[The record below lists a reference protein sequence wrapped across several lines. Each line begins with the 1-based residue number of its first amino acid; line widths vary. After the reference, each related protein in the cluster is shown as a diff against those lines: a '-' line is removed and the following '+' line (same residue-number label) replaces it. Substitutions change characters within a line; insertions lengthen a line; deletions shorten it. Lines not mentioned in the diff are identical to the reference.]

1 MRRDRPPALLP
12 GDDQGQG
19 AARQEGHHGPG
30 LPGHGGRADL
40 LPRHPLRLLPD
51 QHGPEVWSADA
62 LLRRGR
68 HARLLPA
75 RPGLLHHAGRLRR
88 PGRPRRLLHARLVGG
103 LGRLALHQA
112 LQVQRQLQHP
122 VLEHQD
128 RREGRTRLPQAEQLP
143 RAVDPLAGC
152 QGQPR
157 LDLLR
162 VGELRHERLQPLLG
176 QHAQRHSLDA
186 DQLVDLLLEELDRH
200 PLLAVGQHGH
210 LAELLEPVDLA
221 DPPDGGLQRL
231 AHLPLQAQGEDGQGP
246 LVREDLDAVHGQDD
260 QLGDHDRERN
270 LHPKRR
276 SRT

>member
-30 LPGHGGRADL
+30 LSGHGGRADL

-88 PGRPRRLLHARLVGG
+88 PGRPRRLLHARFVGG

-162 VGELRHERLQPLLG
+162 VGELRHERLQTTATRPT
-176 QHAQRHSLDA
+176 RSTTFS
-186 DQLVDLLLEELDRH
+186 RRR
-200 PLLAVGQHGH
+200 PT
-210 LAELLEPVDLA
+210 
-221 DPPDGGLQRL
+221 
-231 AHLPLQAQGEDGQGP
+231 
-246 LVREDLDAVHGQDD
+246 
-260 QLGDHDRERN
+260 
-270 LHPKRR
+270 RR
-276 SRT
+276 SPTRRAGPAPPSRCRPTWPSRRTPRTSRSR